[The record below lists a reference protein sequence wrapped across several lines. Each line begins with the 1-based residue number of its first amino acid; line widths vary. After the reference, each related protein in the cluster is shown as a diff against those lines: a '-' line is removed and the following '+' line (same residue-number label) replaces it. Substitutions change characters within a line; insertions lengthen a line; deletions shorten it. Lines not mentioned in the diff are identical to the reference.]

1 MSLTWT
7 YTAPEG
13 AATSITVTYN
23 TGEWTHVREVNAVF
37 DSEGVYDADATE
49 TRVAQVG
56 MGVQEKIKVGV
67 LNAPDPDPVEPTAD
81 PAAEESP

>member
-13 AATSITVTYN
+13 AATSISVTFN
-23 TGEWTHVREVNAVF
+23 TGEWLHVRDVNAVF

-49 TRVAQVG
+49 ARVAEVG
-56 MGVQEKIKVGV
+56 MGVQNKINVGV
-67 LNAPDPDPVEPTAD
+67 LTAPVEETPT
-81 PAAEESP
+81 PPETP